1 MYPSEK
7 VNQIY
12 SKIPRTKIL
21 NNTIQYYVAV
31 YPPWGKEE
39 KLLY

>member
-21 NNTIQYYVAV
+21 EYYAA
-31 YPPWGKEE
+31 PFGE
-39 KLLY
+39 